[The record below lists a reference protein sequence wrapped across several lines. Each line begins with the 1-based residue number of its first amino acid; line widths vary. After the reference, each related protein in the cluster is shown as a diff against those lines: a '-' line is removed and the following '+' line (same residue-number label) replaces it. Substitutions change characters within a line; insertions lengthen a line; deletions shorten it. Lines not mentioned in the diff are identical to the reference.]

1 MQGGDQ
7 LTAEQEAPEE
17 ASCHPPDY
25 VRPVFPSASASG
37 TRQPGGPERDQ
48 GVEGGEGTG
57 AAMYHQSLD
66 HPHYHQWEDEVCLK
80 CDTMGVRQQKL
91 PSVPS
96 VEVHDYT
103 DYTPTPYV
111 QPPWGPSQ
119 GRQLPQAPV
128 QATPPVRHHRPVSEY
143 GPPRFYSPRH
153 SSESGRRL
161 PEIPR
166 LPGTLPR

>member
-1 MQGGDQ
+1 MAAS
-7 LTAEQEAPEE
+7 AEQEALEE
-17 ASCHPPDY
+17 ASCHAPDY
-25 VRPVFPSASASG
+25 VRPVFPSASG
-37 TRQPGGPERDQ
+37 TRQPGGQERDQ
-48 GVEGGEGTG
+48 GVEGGQGPG
-57 AAMYHQSLD
+57 AAMFHQSLD
-66 HPHYHQWEDEVCLK
+66 HPHCHQWEDEVCLK
-80 CDTMGVRQQKL
+80 CDTMGVRQQSYQQTRL

-143 GPPRFYSPRH
+143 GPPRFYSPRYKSKFTH
-153 SSESGRRL
+153 
-161 PEIPR
+161 I
-166 LPGTLPR
+166 